1 MERMTIPDVIVDEK
15 TTRRTIIDASKVKE
29 HAMKFYWRLKSVE
42 DILGEDYDLT
52 HLRELVEADRDGR
65 CKIIPVCKGKNCGT
79 CEHFRRIPE
88 TRRGTCA
95 VRPFST
101 DRWGGKKRTGFEPVQ
116 SHVACSQYKPALKG
130 DQHGEQ

>member
-1 MERMTIPDVIVDEK
+1 MERVTEYTRFHGGMLAVLKNSNRYSAIERLAVI
-15 TTRRTIIDASKVKE
+15 
-29 HAMKFYWRLKSVE
+29 E
-42 DILGEDYDLT
+42 DILGNDYDLDR
-52 HLRELVEADRDGR
+52 LRELVEADRDGR

-101 DRWGGKKRTGFEPVQ
+101 DRWGGKKRPGFEPVQ